1 MKKIKKF
8 LQSVKE
14 GVIFLVR
21 KHDEFMAYLEKALSK
36 KWLPKNM
43 PEKWEWIL
51 VAIILTAFIMFHIM
65 GGTLGV
71 PGFDS

>member
-8 LQSVKE
+8 LQILKE
-14 GVIFLVR
+14 GVIFLMR
-21 KHDEFMAYLEKALSK
+21 KHDEFMTSLNKFLEK

-43 PEKWEWIL
+43 PENWEWIL
-51 VAIILTAFIMFHIM
+51 VAVILTAFVMYHLM